1 LFAFCALEPCPVF
14 ALQQKQSESQVFQA
28 TNQYKEYIMNSLVS
42 KTSKFRSFINDPRT
56 RKAVQFGKDNWRDI
70 AAVAAVALI
79 MEDVDTAADLAES
92 SFTLDVMTAIT
103 EGVI

>member
-1 LFAFCALEPCPVF
+1 
-14 ALQQKQSESQVFQA
+14 
-28 TNQYKEYIMNSLVS
+28 MNSLVS

-79 MEDVDTAADLAES
+79 MEDVDTAADLAAS
-92 SFTLDVMTAIT
+92 SFTLDVMTAIN